1 MPASLSLSFSFEK
14 EDDEGA
20 DDPREG
26 ARERNCFSITAPAKT
41 AARAKFM
48 AATEVTQRERRS
60 RAYLLSSLLFPG
72 FREKCRGARYTRR
85 CVVYNSKLSERF
97 LSLSQLGEWKKGIVV
112 ASAGEFIIHSESL
125 ASERERIITGDSFS
139 RSRNFV
145 RARARI
151 MCRLI
156 ALIVPRTT
164 NC

>member
-1 MPASLSLSFSFEK
+1 MIQVDFLCLPLSLSLSFSFEK

-97 LSLSQLGEWKKGIVV
+97 LSLSTRRVEKRHRCRVRRRIHNSFGELGE
-112 ASAGEFIIHSESL
+112 
-125 ASERERIITGDSFS
+125 
-139 RSRNFV
+139 
-145 RARARI
+145 
-151 MCRLI
+151 
-156 ALIVPRTT
+156 
-164 NC
+164 